1 MKFSISDKKKKTY
14 RAKLLTGCCMFLI
27 IASLY
32 ITCYVLFFRTVEV
45 DVTKDANLQFVG
57 ESNSASV
64 KVSNEYKTYNQRIQ
78 EFMDSIT
85 YKATPNTNLANGDVI
100 SIIASYDEELAQQYH
115 IQPIETT
122 KQIIVENLPERI
134 QNIDEISNDFLNQ
147 LQELGENYLKKNM
160 NSILQ
165 EDFTQFSLH
174 ASPKLIEQ
182 TKKYMVFLSAKS
194 NAHKD
199 KIIEIYEIK
208 AEGMENTSKSEEH
221 LELKEN
227 TIYYMI
233 TYNEI
238 NTSLQL
244 REENIYGEKMIWSKQ
259 LTKKTEI
266 NAYLNQ
272 RYKDQYNITYIK
284 NK

>member
-182 TKKYMVFLSAKS
+182 TKKYMVFLSAKL